1 MRSTGLDKTTGAW
14 DAGCYWVEDDGS
26 VHRRLAGEFEDT
38 SCYASVA
45 LLAYANI
52 LEAHHINLLAER
64 DALREAL
71 ANVEKRCWQT
81 NAASRI
87 GRKAASKNLM
97 FVQGQLSEIES
108 DARASLA
115 LSDGR

>member
-26 VHRRLAGEFEDT
+26 VHRRPAGEFEDT

-71 ANVEKRCWQT
+71 QNVRVSLMHGPDDFYQKRT
-81 NAASRI
+81 LI
-87 GRKAASKNLM
+87 
-97 FVQGQLSEIES
+97 FVDS
-108 DARASLA
+108 ALA
-115 LSDGR
+115 LSEGR